1 MKQSKARLIINQKNM
16 KKITLIVALSLGL
29 TAGYA
34 QDVKEA
40 DVPAPVKEAFA
51 KKYPGLK
58 AEWEKEDANYEAEFE
73 GKRMSVNMETGK
85 GRKEEVEGTV
95 LISPD
100 GTILETEEEIS
111 VTSLPAGVVDYVS
124 KNFGGKKV
132 KEAFKITDSA
142 GKVTYEAEV
151 GKDEYLFDANGGF
164 LKKMEEKGE
173 KDDDDKKKKAN

>member
-1 MKQSKARLIINQKNM
+1 M

-40 DVPAPVKEAFA
+40 DVPAAVKEAFA

-73 GKRMSVNMETGK
+73 GKKVSVNMETGK
-85 GRKEEVEGTV
+85 KIKQEVEGSV
-95 LISPD
+95 LISPE
-100 GTILETEEEIS
+100 GTILETEEEIF
-111 VTSLPAGVVDYVS
+111 VGALPAGVADYIS

-132 KEAFKITDSA
+132 KEAFKITDAA
-142 GKVTYEAEV
+142 GKISYEAEV

-164 LKKMEEKGE
+164 LKKVEEKGE
-173 KDDDDKKKKAN
+173 KDDDDDKKKKN